1 MTNKD
6 LIEPIEHINAMCKC
20 LRDLGCVSCPLFEQE
35 YGCLLVGCFP
45 NNWDIQKIKTALD

>member
-20 LRDLGCVSCPLFEQE
+20 LRDLGCVSCPLFEQIFKAMGIDKGE
-35 YGCLLVGCFP
+35 TEIRSLFGGRV
-45 NNWDIQKIKTALD
+45 